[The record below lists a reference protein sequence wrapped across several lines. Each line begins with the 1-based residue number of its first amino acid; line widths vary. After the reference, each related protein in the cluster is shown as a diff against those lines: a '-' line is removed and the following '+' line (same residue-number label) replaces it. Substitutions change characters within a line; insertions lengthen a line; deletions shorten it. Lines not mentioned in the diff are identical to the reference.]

1 MSNFHI
7 NFENPWLLLLLIPAV
22 LVVLFPYFRIAKKY
36 RKTRNRIVSMALHL
50 AVMVLCV
57 CVLGGMTFRYE
68 VPNSENE
75 VILLVDVSDSGY
87 QTESDKNEFV
97 REVIEEGESAGYY
110 RLGIVTFGYGQ
121 VYAVELGN
129 DFGDMYDRYIRS
141 ERPNTSGTD
150 IASALRYASR
160 LFTNP
165 EAGKIILLSDGIE
178 TDGAASSVIRSI
190 AAEGISVDTVYFPD
204 NRTESEVQLTGIIT
218 PNSNVSIGNAFTL
231 DVSVQSSYEGNATI
245 TLYDNDVAAEPV
257 EVQLRDGVQ
266 TFSVEHTFTLP
277 GMHELWFSIE
287 SEDDTLEQNNV
298 FYSYMYLESYDDILI
313 LERTDGESAY
323 LTEMLDEVF
332 KVNVA
337 LISDTEAVP
346 STVDELRQYDEVIL
360 VNIAN
365 SDMPEG
371 FIEIL
376 QSYVYDYG
384 GGMFTVGGNR
394 TDESG
399 AIVANTYNRDDMYN
413 TLYQEMLP
421 VEAIDYTPPLG
432 LMMIIDRSGSMESVE
447 DSTQKTYLEL
457 AKEAAAATLRA
468 LDDRD
473 YCGVMTLG
481 SDAGEAI
488 EMTPVPQMSKI
499 LAAIDSIQI
508 GGGTIY
514 SGALEAAGKALSTIN
529 VEKRHI
535 IIISDGVVS
544 GDDDYA
550 EKIAENAEKG
560 ITLSIV
566 TINPSSS
573 VETEMRYAAETLGGG
588 RYYAVESDDLTE
600 LTRILRNDLSVS
612 EITDVN
618 YETFTPQIRDHT
630 AAVNGILQS
639 EMPTLDGFYGTRVKE
654 TNDTDNQVQVALEA
668 EYVPIYAQWK
678 YGQGSVGSFM
688 CDLSG
693 VWSADFVN
701 SPTGARFVTNVVTAL
716 FPTQNIKP
724 QEIEVEF
731 KDDNFTTQMSIY
743 ANLEDSE
750 SIDVTVSGP
759 PEEGS
764 AEPTV
769 QYVSPSAAEGYS
781 RTEFHVERPGLYTV
795 LIEKKDAEGNVIA
808 SLTAYK
814 TFSYSSEY
822 NVFTDEDENIFFLE
836 QLASDGNG
844 AAVETPEEALGTLK
858 EALSREK
865 DPRMAFIIT
874 AIVLFLLDIAVRK
887 FKFKWLH
894 EIIRDRKAKKQ
905 LAENNRPNTAG
916 GRI

>member
-190 AAEGISVDTVYFPD
+190 AAEGISLDTVYFPD

-313 LERTDGESAY
+313 LERTEGESAY

-488 EMTPVPQMSKI
+488 EMTPF
-499 LAAIDSIQI
+499 
-508 GGGTIY
+508 
-514 SGALEAAGKALSTIN
+514 
-529 VEKRHI
+529 R
-535 IIISDGVVS
+535 
-544 GDDDYA
+544 
-550 EKIAENAEKG
+550 
-560 ITLSIV
+560 
-566 TINPSSS
+566 
-573 VETEMRYAAETLGGG
+573 R
-588 RYYAVESDDLTE
+588 
-600 LTRILRNDLSVS
+600 
-612 EITDVN
+612 
-618 YETFTPQIRDHT
+618 
-630 AAVNGILQS
+630 
-639 EMPTLDGFYGTRVKE
+639 
-654 TNDTDNQVQVALEA
+654 
-668 EYVPIYAQWK
+668 
-678 YGQGSVGSFM
+678 
-688 CDLSG
+688 C
-693 VWSADFVN
+693 
-701 SPTGARFVTNVVTAL
+701 
-716 FPTQNIKP
+716 
-724 QEIEVEF
+724 
-731 KDDNFTTQMSIY
+731 
-743 ANLEDSE
+743 
-750 SIDVTVSGP
+750 
-759 PEEGS
+759 
-764 AEPTV
+764 
-769 QYVSPSAAEGYS
+769 
-781 RTEFHVERPGLYTV
+781 
-795 LIEKKDAEGNVIA
+795 
-808 SLTAYK
+808 
-814 TFSYSSEY
+814 
-822 NVFTDEDENIFFLE
+822 
-836 QLASDGNG
+836 
-844 AAVETPEEALGTLK
+844 
-858 EALSREK
+858 
-865 DPRMAFIIT
+865 
-874 AIVLFLLDIAVRK
+874 RK
-887 FKFKWLH
+887 FW
-894 EIIRDRKAKKQ
+894 RR
-905 LAENNRPNTAG
+905 
-916 GRI
+916 